1 MFMRYRG
8 GGVGHRYMRAIEAV
22 CENMARERTHHKER
36 KRTHAP
42 PSKDAMDVDDASTS
56 TSESE
61 PESTHP
67 QTDQRM
73 DESEVS
79 DSDDASN
86 GSESS
91 DSGSDGGDGDKTGS
105 SDDVS
110 ESNSDEVVSEDGC
123 QDESDGFA
131 DL

>member
-22 CENMARERTHHKER
+22 CENMSRERNHHKER
-36 KRTHAP
+36 KRKRTP
-42 PSKDAMDVDDASTS
+42 PSKDAMDVDDTNTS

-61 PESTHP
+61 PEPTHP
-67 QTDQRM
+67 RTDRRT
-73 DESEVS
+73 DGSGVS
-79 DSDDASN
+79 DSDDASD

-91 DSGSDGGDGDKTGS
+91 GSDGDEGSKTSG

-110 ESNSDEVVSEDGC
+110 GSVSDEVVSDDGC
-123 QDESDGFA
+123 WDESEGFA